1 MESKVK
7 FNGGTISLREP
18 GEMFDSKT
26 GKKRTWTKALKVT
39 SEGNVVTLG
48 RDFLDKI
55 ATLSQDVEF
64 QEWSKDLMD

>member
-1 MESKVK
+1 MDSKIK
-7 FNGGTISLREP
+7 FTGGTISLRDP

-39 SEGNVVTLG
+39 SEGQVVSLG
-48 RDFLDKI
+48 RDFLEKL
-55 ATLSQDVEF
+55 ALLSVDPDF